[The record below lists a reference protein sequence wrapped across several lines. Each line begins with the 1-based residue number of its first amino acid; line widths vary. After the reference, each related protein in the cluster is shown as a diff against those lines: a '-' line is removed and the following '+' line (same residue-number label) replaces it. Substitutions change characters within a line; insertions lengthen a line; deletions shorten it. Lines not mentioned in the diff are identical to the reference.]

1 VITMGEFSKTL
12 EDFQKSAGRAYR
24 KLMDSLEE
32 DYCWKCPMHSTSK
45 HANCKELHA
54 WIKIQKA
61 LEEGVWEK
69 IREERSDTELEVI
82 TARFLEKRFK
92 KEKRRVSDALV
103 LIKVDD
109 DLHPDVPISSALL
122 IKPRPKKVKK
132 GDLVLVP
139 KELPCPVSWFYKAG
153 LSVGVPFQI
162 TRVSKVYH
170 HGSVWYLKTVQNLD
184 IPIPLVLGV
193 ILKVL
198 DKESSIYNFI

>member
-1 VITMGEFSKTL
+1 VHCLLNPT
-12 EDFQKSAGRAYR
+12 Q
-24 KLMDSLEE
+24 
-32 DYCWKCPMHSTSK
+32 
-45 HANCKELHA
+45 
-54 WIKIQKA
+54 
-61 LEEGVWEK
+61 
-69 IREERSDTELEVI
+69 
-82 TARFLEKRFK
+82 KRFK

-122 IKPRPKKVKK
+122 IKPHPKKVKK